1 MIDLRYRNIRMK
13 IGDQW
18 YSVTFQPKIFGR
30 AKNVTVWKQVEDSPY
45 DLFGIYETEVKIPD
59 YTTAEV
65 FKEVLQSF
73 KDDVVSFFLKL
84 QRKRT

>member
-30 AKNVTVWKQVEDSPY
+30 AKNVTVWKQVKDSPY
-45 DLFGIYETEVKIPD
+45 NLLGVYDTEVKIPD
-59 YTTAEV
+59 YTPAEG
-65 FKEVLQSF
+65 FKEVFQSLMN
-73 KDDVVSFFLKL
+73 DVISFFLKL
-84 QRKRT
+84 RRRT